1 MSSPEELARENID
14 QLLTACGWKVQD
26 RKSINLAAAQG
37 VAIREALLK
46 ERDEV
51 DYLLFVDGKA
61 IGTVEAK
68 PEGFT
73 LTGVEEQSGKYGKGL
88 LDIYPK
94 WRDPLPFAYE
104 STGVETQFTNHLDPS
119 PKSRNVFAF
128 HRPETL
134 LEYLEPNANLNTRLA
149 NLLTTDQIPKSNL
162 WSAQIEAIHNL
173 EKSLAANKRRA
184 LIQMATG
191 SGKTYTAVNFVYR
204 LIKLAGA
211 RRVLFLVDR
220 GNLGDQTLKEFQ
232 QFVTPDDGRKF
243 TELYNVQH
251 LQSAQLD
258 RVSRVCISTIQRLYS
273 MLRGEEID
281 AEIDERSG
289 YELRESLWK
298 QPPPVVYNPNVPI
311 ETFDF
316 IITDECHRSIY
327 NLWRQVL
334 EYFDAYLIG
343 LTATPSKQTIGFFNK
358 NLVMEYGH
366 EHAVTDNV
374 NVPYDVY
381 KIDTE
386 ITAAGSRVEKG
397 FYVDKRDRQTRKVRW
412 EQLDE
417 DLAYQPNELDRA
429 VVAPDQIRTVIRAFR
444 DRLFTEI
451 FPGRTVVPKTLIFA
465 KDDSHADDIVKIVR
479 EEFDKGNDFCQKI
492 TYRTTGAS
500 PKELIQRFRN
510 SPNPRIA
517 ITVDMIA
524 TGTDIKPLEI
534 VMFMRSVKSRSFF
547 EQMKG
552 RGVRVI
558 SDTDFQSVTPD
569 AKTKTHFVIVDAVG
583 VCERDK
589 TDSRPLEQKPSV
601 PLEKLMEHIAIGARE
616 PELLSSLAGRLIR
629 LEKRIEPDVR
639 AEVEKLSGGKTLSNI
654 ARDLLDAIDP
664 DRIEA
669 QAGRDA
675 PPGRP
680 LEQSDLQSA
689 SEKLAKEAAKVIAT
703 NPDLRNKILAVQRA
717 ADQTIDTVSQDKL
730 LFAGADA
737 KTTEAG
743 RDTIRSFRDYIEKN
757 KAEIEALQILYSRP
771 FKKRLTEESLRELE
785 TKLKPEFGPQPV
797 PTIWHA
803 FETGRDGSPSRPMN
817 RSQTRRFTDLVS
829 LVRTAI
835 EPITPLEPFE
845 EHVRQRFGTWLE
857 EKRAAKI
864 AFNGDQL
871 AWLEKMRD
879 YISASGSVDREHLE
893 ADNVLGPIYKAFGE
907 KLWPL
912 MEELNLT
919 LAA

>member
-1 MSSPEELARENID
+1 MQSPEERARENID
-14 QLLTACGWKVQD
+14 KLLTACGWNVQD
-26 RKSINLAAAQG
+26 RKSINLSAGQG
-37 VAIREALLK
+37 VAVREALLK
-46 ERDEV
+46 GGDEA
-51 DYLLFVDGKA
+51 DYLLFVYGKA

-94 WRDPLPFAYE
+94 WREPLPFAYE
-104 STGVETQFTNHLDPS
+104 STGVETQFTNQLDPS

-134 LEYLEPNANLNTRLA
+134 LEYLEPDHQLNNRLTK
-149 NLLTTDQIPKSNL
+149 LPTSDQMPKSNL
-162 WSAQIEAIHNL
+162 WSAQIEAIRNL
-173 EKSLAANKRRA
+173 ERSLAANKRRA

-220 GNLGDQTLKEFQ
+220 GNLGDQTLKDWSSSDKTLSEGKARRVSAGSANQFQ

-281 AEIDERSG
+281 PEIDERSG

-386 ITAAGSRVEKG
+386 ITAAGSRVDKG
-397 FYVDKRDRQTRKVRW
+397 FYVDKRDRMTRKVRW

-417 DLAYQPNELDRA
+417 DLAYAPNELDRA

-451 FPGRTVVPKTLIFA
+451 FPGRTTVPKTLIFA
-465 KDDSHADDIVKIVR
+465 KDDSHADDIVKIAR

-517 ITVDMIA
+517 VTVDMIA

-601 PLEKLMEHIAIGARE
+601 PLEKLMEHVAIGARE
-616 PELLSSLAGRLIR
+616 PDLLSSLAGRLIR

-654 ARDLLDAIDP
+654 ARDLLDAIDL
-664 DRIEA
+664 DKIEA
-669 QAGRDA
+669 EACKAR
-675 PPGRP
+675 PPGAP
-680 LEQSDLQSA
+680 LEKTDLQSA
-689 SEKLAKEAAKVIAT
+689 SERLAKEAAQIIAT
-703 NPDLRNKILAVQRA
+703 NPDLRNKILAIQRA

-737 KTTEAG
+737 KTSEAA
-743 RDTIRSFRDYIEKN
+743 RDTVKSFRDYIEQH

-785 TKLKPEFGPQPV
+785 AKLKPEFGLAVLCKDSERPYQPD
-797 PTIWHA
+797 A
-803 FETGRDGSPSRPMN
+803 NSL
-817 RSQTRRFTDLVS
+817 LV
-829 LVRTAI
+829 
-835 EPITPLEPFE
+835 
-845 EHVRQRFGTWLE
+845 
-857 EKRAAKI
+857 
-864 AFNGDQL
+864 
-871 AWLEKMRD
+871 
-879 YISASGSVDREHLE
+879 Y
-893 ADNVLGPIYKAFGE
+893 
-907 KLWPL
+907 
-912 MEELNLT
+912 
-919 LAA
+919 